1 MLFYFIKKKH
11 ESRINDKIY
20 QIWRTD
26 FKNNIIKIENNKTN
40 KQPPEFII

>member
-1 MLFYFIKKKH
+1 MLFYFIKKH
-11 ESRINDKIY
+11 ESHINDKIN

-26 FKNNIIKIENNKTN
+26 FKNNIIKIEYNKTN